1 MEVTASFFSMLMQ
14 EEGAKGTELPRYSFF
29 PFLAFSVPEW
39 VEKDGQGEGVR
50 NSDTGEP
57 VQLYSGR
64 CKLTGIVS
72 HGKKFCLVCMLHLY
86 FLNE

>member
-29 PFLAFSVPEW
+29 PFLAFSVPDQQYEW
-39 VEKDGQGEGVR
+39 VEKDGQGEGIR

-72 HGKKFCLVCMLHLY
+72 RGKKSFA
-86 FLNE
+86 